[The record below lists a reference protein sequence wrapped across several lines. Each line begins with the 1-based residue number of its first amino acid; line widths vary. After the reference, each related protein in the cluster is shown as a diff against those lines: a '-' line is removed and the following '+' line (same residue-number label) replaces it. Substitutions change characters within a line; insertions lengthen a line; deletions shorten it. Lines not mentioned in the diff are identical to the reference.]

1 MKNTIKNTSVAL
13 VLGFVALSSFNA
25 QASSEQY
32 LSKSTQEL
40 NVSGNLN
47 FDTDN
52 YNVATRYGYF
62 VADDWEIGGDVNVGL
77 SDETDTVDVSMFT
90 QYNFTNSTDFVPYV
104 GISAGVL
111 SADNGNSNLLQ
122 QDDDAFVFST
132 QLGVKYFVTKNV
144 ALSAEFEQSWSN
156 LEVDGL
162 SDSFSE
168 VRIGTSF
175 YF

>member
-1 MKNTIKNTSVAL
+1 MKYIKSAL
-13 VLGFVALSSFNA
+13 VIGAVFFSLAAHAG
-25 QASSEQY
+25 SEQY
-32 LSKSTQEL
+32 LLEGTQEL

-52 YNVATRYGYF
+52 YNLTGRYGYF
-62 VADDWEIGGDVNVGL
+62 VADNWEVGGDMSAGL
-77 SDETDTVDVSMFT
+77 SDETDTLDMSLFT
-90 QYNFTNSTDFVPYV
+90 QYNFTNSTDFVPYI

-111 SADNGNSNLLQ
+111 TAENGDSNILQ
-122 QDDDAFVFST
+122 QDDSGFVFTT
-132 QLGVKYFVTKNV
+132 QLGVKYFVNEHV
-144 ALSAEFEQSWSN
+144 ALSAEFEQSWSD
-156 LEVDGL
+156 LEVQGL